1 MEVTVV
7 HRDKIPLDQKNPIIS
22 LRSVQP
28 PSASSASSAS
38 SHGVHGDLSSFSV
51 SSGSEE
57 KLLRVEFDRLQT
69 SVGGRDPET

>member
-28 PSASSASSAS
+28 PSASSAS